1 MATKYDSITH
11 SHSKSSKGLLI
22 IFGSMVFTLV
32 SAVFFALGFILP
44 SQVSSSLEE
53 ELNGRMLPS
62 VRIAV
67 EESGVAIKT
76 ELVAKRHAS
85 LALAKEA
92 FVQENKAKA
101 LAQLKTLLP
110 LVENFDFDTAKQIL
124 VDTVD
129 ADSNIL
135 AIRYRLQ
142 SGDEFNVIGD
152 SALEGALSFDAKESN
167 SFADLEIILQVSPN
181 QLEQAEEA
189 ESKSFTRIEQ
199 QMDLANQ
206 ALEQRIIND
215 SNTMKVNTIDSLRVR
230 VWLFAAIAAFLIVM
244 VILFEMQ
251 RLVIKPLLRTKQFLL
266 MISEGDLTQ
275 NLDYA
280 SKNEIGE
287 MADAMNTM
295 VKKLRRIVA
304 EIDTSAVTLAS
315 HSDTMSQSASGVVMG
330 AREQTNQATLAAMAI
345 NELSVS
351 FGEVARSSNGA
362 SESAGLASKQAQSGR
377 DIVSQT
383 ASGMNVI
390 ETTVSD
396 SSALISE
403 LSRRGDEISSV
414 VSVINGIAEQTNLLA
429 LNAAIEAARA
439 GEQGR
444 GFAVVADEV
453 RTLAGR
459 TSTATK
465 EIIQMVDRIQ
475 VDTGKSVKSMGAV
488 SSQVNN
494 GVVLAENA
502 LAAMDG
508 MVDSSDK
515 SMQMAVNIATAVEQ
529 QSITANEVSSNVES
543 MAMVSRQTEAAS
555 TSMQT
560 AAQELALLGIELNK
574 TISWFKVN

>member
-1 MATKYDSITH
+1 MATKYDSTTH
-11 SHSKSSKGLLI
+11 SHSNKGLLI

-67 EESGVAIKT
+67 EESGVAIKA
-76 ELVAKRHAS
+76 ELVAKRQAS
-85 LALAKEA
+85 LALANES
-92 FVQENKAKA
+92 FVQANKAKA
-101 LAQLKTLLP
+101 QAQLKTLLP
-110 LVENFDFDTAKQIL
+110 LVENYDFDTAKQIL

-129 ADSNIL
+129 ADKSIV

-152 SALEGALSFDAKESN
+152 SALEGAISFEAKEIN

-189 ESKSFTRIEQ
+189 ERKSFAKIEQ
-199 QMDLANQ
+199 QMVLANQ
-206 ALEQRIIND
+206 ALEQRILND

-230 VWLFAAIAAFLIVM
+230 VWLFAAIAAVLIVL

-251 RLVIKPLLRTKQFLL
+251 RLVIKPLLRTKQYLL
-266 MISEGDLTQ
+266 TISEGDLTQ
-275 NLDYA
+275 DLDYA

-287 MADAMNTM
+287 MAEAMNTM

-304 EIDTSAVTLAS
+304 EINTSAATLAS
-315 HSDTMSQSASGVVMG
+315 HSDTMSQSASGVVQG
-330 AREQTNQATLAAMAI
+330 AREQTNQATQAAMAI

-459 TSTATK
+459 TSTATQ

-475 VDTGKSVKSMGAV
+475 VDTAKSVKSMGTV
-488 SSQVNN
+488 NSQVNN

-502 LAAMDG
+502 LAAMEG
-508 MVDSSDK
+508 MVDSSDD
-515 SMQMAVNIATAVEQ
+515 SMQMAVSIATAVEQ

-543 MAMVSRQTEAAS
+543 MAMVSRQTEEAS

-560 AAQELALLGIELNK
+560 SAQELAQLGIELNK